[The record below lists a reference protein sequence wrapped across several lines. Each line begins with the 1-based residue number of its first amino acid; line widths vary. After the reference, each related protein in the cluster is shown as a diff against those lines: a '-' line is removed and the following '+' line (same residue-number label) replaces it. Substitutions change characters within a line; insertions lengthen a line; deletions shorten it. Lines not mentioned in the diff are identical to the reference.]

1 MTKELAFYAQQFLNV
16 TQLSTFYVP
25 LAVAFAL
32 IQSIT
37 RKVFLSFG
45 QVAMFGSFAAIYCC
59 YYALL
64 NGVNDF
70 PAALLSLGC
79 AIIVAGAFGYGAAQ
93 AVFQPLLNKS
103 TQAFMIASIG
113 FSIVVEEVMRLQ
125 TGGRD
130 VWIPALFDGQM
141 IVLWSGENR
150 LQITMITGLAIIMA
164 TLCVGGLALLLAFT
178 RFGRNWR
185 ACSQEL
191 SLARLCG
198 VDTQSVIRQTFM
210 VGAGLS
216 AVSGWIVSVSYGG
229 TNFSAGLMLGFKAMF
244 ASVVGGFGSI
254 KGAILGAISLA
265 ILEVLWSSH
274 FSTAYRD
281 VGVFSFIIMVLLLR
295 PEGLAGLS
303 EKRESEML

>member
-1 MTKELAFYAQQFLNV
+1 MTKEMAYYAQQFLNV
-16 TQLSTFYVP
+16 VQLSTFYVP

-32 IQSIT
+32 IQSVT

-45 QVAMFGSFAAIYCC
+45 EVAMFGSFGAVYLC

-64 NGVNDF
+64 NGADDL
-70 PAALLSLGC
+70 PAALFSLIC
-79 AIIVAGAFGYGAAQ
+79 AILIAGAFGYGAAQ
-93 AVFQPLLNKS
+93 AVFQPLLSKS

-141 IVLWSGENR
+141 LVVWSGENR
-150 LQITMITGLAIIMA
+150 LQITMINGVAILLS
-164 TLCVGGLALLLAFT
+164 TLCVGGLAFVLAYT
-178 RFGRNWR
+178 RFGRNWQ

-198 VDTQSVIRQTFM
+198 VDTQAVIRHTFM
-210 VGAGLS
+210 LGAGLS

-229 TNFSAGLMLGFKAMF
+229 TNFSTGLMLGFKAMF
-244 ASVVGGFGSI
+244 AAVVGGFGSI
-254 KGAILGAISLA
+254 NGAIIGAISLA

-281 VGVFSFIIMVLLLR
+281 VGVFSIIIFVLLLR
-295 PEGLAGLS
+295 PEGLAGLN
-303 EKRESEML
+303 EKRESEVL